1 MAKNEYKPVGMLQV
15 DENAVSNAVNQMV
28 GNNNTII
35 KNLQDDYRKQ
45 QDYELQR
52 EIADYNKYADQ
63 RNFVENQS
71 RFNRNLAEK
80 QRQGDRAY
88 ELGVRAQNESELNG
102 RTNRDIAR
110 GQFNLASKQFGLEQQ
125 AVDEAKN
132 LKANTQKV
140 FKTIL
145 QIDAATKTLQDYAK
159 TKNKTLD
166 QEFLGNNEYFSDSDS
181 EIAKARNIYFNRH
194 KLLLDAD
201 PAALAN
207 VFALGSNKPEDQN
220 GVSGIIGRL
229 LGDVVRNAT
238 TILPVG
244 GSSAGTPAQ
253 PAIQNPVGTVVDALQ
268 AIEDGKAKKQLT
280 KSIQALQGLESSGDA
295 YNSANAA
302 GQQIQAIMPFAYEA
316 FKQNPPKDLTW
327 DFDPNANNPLENPW
341 VKWFLNYLRT
351 NGLTSSSRLSNW
363 INTDGK
369 NALKFYMDYAKDN
382 ISNN

>member
-88 ELGVRAQNESELNG
+88 ELGVRAQNETELNG

-110 GQFNLASKQFGLEQQ
+110 GQFNLASKQFDLEQQ

-132 LKANTQKV
+132 LKANTQKA

-145 QIDAATKTLQDYAK
+145 QIAEATKTLQDHAK
-159 TKNKTLD
+159 TKNKSLNQD
-166 QEFLGNNEYFSDSDS
+166 YLGNDENFQDSAPD
-181 EIAKARNIYFNRH
+181 IKKARDIYLNRNR
-194 KLLLDAD
+194 LLLDTD

-220 GVSGIIGRL
+220 GVSGILGRL
-229 LGDVVRNAT
+229 TADVVRNAT

-244 GSSAGTPAQ
+244 GSSVGTPAQ
-253 PAIQNPVGTVVDALQ
+253 PAIQNPVSTAVGALQ
-268 AIEDGKAKKQLT
+268 AMENEKAKEQL
-280 KSIQALQGLESSGDA
+280 KESIQALQGLESSDDA

-302 GQQIQAIMPFAYEA
+302 GHQIQAIMPFAYET
-316 FKQNPPKDLTW
+316 FNQNPPQGLTW
-327 DFDPNANNPLENPW
+327 GDFDPNANNPLENSW
-341 VKWFLNYLRT
+341 VKWFLEYLKK
-351 NGLTSSSRLSNW
+351 NGLTSPARLSHW
-363 INTDGK
+363 IDKGGK
-369 NALKFYMDYAKDN
+369 KALKLYANYARTK
-382 ISNN
+382 